1 MVGTFR
7 NVVVC
12 EDVRDEVGNKRSL
25 MGVFSGDITVQQFP
39 AIVQL
44 AVYLEYAPD
53 KDDSEGL
60 SLSNFE
66 SCTTTLRWRAGMR
79 LHP

>member
-1 MVGTFR
+1 VVGTFR

-53 KDDSEGL
+53 KDDSEGRL
-60 SLSNFE
+60 SLISN
-66 SCTTTLRWRAGMR
+66 LARR
-79 LHP
+79 H